1 MDNTKIR
8 VRYAPSP
15 TGYIHIGNLRTALY
29 NYLFSRHNNGTL
41 ILRVEDTDKERKV
54 EGAVENLISSLK
66 LLGIEYDE
74 GPFKDGEYG
83 PYFQSER
90 LDIYM
95 KYALELVEKGD
106 AYYAFETSAELDAM
120 REKQLAEGKQT
131 MYDGKAR
138 DFSKEKVEEL
148 LASGIPYVIRLKVP
162 RDSEVTFED
171 IVKGTVTIETNLID
185 DQILIKSDGYPTYHL
200 ANVID
205 DHLMEVS
212 HIIRGE
218 EWVTSVPKHVL
229 IYESLGWK
237 PPVFAHA
244 PLILNPDKSKLS
256 KRQGDVAVEDYLRK
270 GYLKETLINF
280 LAFLGWNPGEGEEE
294 ELLSMDEL
302 ISKFTLERVHKAG
315 AIFNID
321 KLNWMNNHYIKEYDL
336 DSIINMS
343 LPYFEKANMDISNA
357 ERMLKIISLMRVYV
371 DKLEDLPVKSEMFFT
386 DKVKFAIPEE
396 EEILK
401 AEDSKRIMASLKRE
415 VESEEKITP
424 ENFKEIMKKVQDE
437 TKLKG
442 KGLYKPVRLALLGS
456 EHGPDLAKVAEILG
470 KEQII
475 SFLSVYL

>member
-29 NYLFSRHNNGTL
+29 NFLFAKHNNGTL
-41 ILRVEDTDKERKV
+41 ILRIEDTDKERKV

-74 GPFKDGEYG
+74 GPFKGGDYG

-90 LDIYM
+90 LEIYM
-95 KYALELVEKGD
+95 KYALELIEKGN
-106 AYYAFETSAELDAM
+106 AYYAFETPEELDAM
-120 REKQLAEGKQT
+120 RERQLAEGKQT

-138 DFSKEKVEEL
+138 EFSKEKVEEL

-162 RDSEVTFED
+162 KDSEVVFED
-171 IVKGTVTIETNLID
+171 VIKGTVKIDTNLID

-229 IYESLGWK
+229 IYEAMGWK

-294 ELLSMDEL
+294 ELLTMNEL
-302 ISKFTLERVHKAG
+302 IQKFTLERVHKAG

-321 KLNWMNNHYIKEYDL
+321 KLNWMNNHYIKEYNLDL
-336 DSIINMS
+336 IIEMS
-343 LPYFEKANMDISNA
+343 LPYFQKAGMDVSNT
-357 ERMLKIISLMRVYV
+357 ERMRKIISLMRVYV
-371 DKLEDLPVKSEMFFT
+371 DKLEDLPTKSEIFFT
-386 DKVKFAIPEE
+386 ERAKFAIAEE
-396 EEILK
+396 EEILRT
-401 AEDSKRIMASLKRE
+401 ENSKRIISVLKRE
-415 VESEEKITP
+415 VESVELVTP
-424 ENFKEIMKKVQDE
+424 ENFKEIMKKVQEE

-442 KGLYKPVRLALLGS
+442 KDLYKPVRLALLGS

-470 KEQII
+470 KEKII
-475 SFLSVYL
+475 SLLKFYI

>member
-1 MDNTKIR
+1 MLFR
-8 VRYAPSP
+8 S
-15 TGYIHIGNLRTALY
+15 IGNLRTALY
-29 NYLFSRHNNGTL
+29 NYLFAKHNHGTL

-54 EGAVENLISSLK
+54 EGAVESLISSLK

-74 GPFKDGEYG
+74 GPFKGGDYG

-95 KYALELVEKGD
+95 KYALELVEKGN
-106 AYYAFETSAELDAM
+106 AYYAFETSEELDAM
-120 REKQLAEGKQT
+120 REKQLADGKQT

-205 DHLMEVS
+205 DHLMEVT

-244 PLILNPDKSKLS
+244 P
-256 KRQGDVAVEDYLRK
+256 
-270 GYLKETLINF
+270 
-280 LAFLGWNPGEGEEE
+280 
-294 ELLSMDEL
+294 
-302 ISKFTLERVHKAG
+302 
-315 AIFNID
+315 
-321 KLNWMNNHYIKEYDL
+321 
-336 DSIINMS
+336 
-343 LPYFEKANMDISNA
+343 
-357 ERMLKIISLMRVYV
+357 
-371 DKLEDLPVKSEMFFT
+371 
-386 DKVKFAIPEE
+386 
-396 EEILK
+396 
-401 AEDSKRIMASLKRE
+401 
-415 VESEEKITP
+415 
-424 ENFKEIMKKVQDE
+424 
-437 TKLKG
+437 
-442 KGLYKPVRLALLGS
+442 
-456 EHGPDLAKVAEILG
+456 
-470 KEQII
+470 
-475 SFLSVYL
+475 

>member
-1 MDNTKIR
+1 MNNKKIR

-29 NYLFSRHNNGTL
+29 NYLFARHNNGTF
-41 ILRVEDTDKERKV
+41 ILRIEDTDKERKV
-54 EGAVENLISSLK
+54 EGSVENLINSLN
-66 LLGIEYDE
+66 LLGIDYDE
-74 GPFKDGEYG
+74 GPFRGGNFG

-95 KYALELVEKGD
+95 KYALELVEKGN
-106 AYYAFETSAELDAM
+106 AYYAFETPEELEAM
-120 REKQLAEGKQT
+120 RERQLAEGKQT

-138 DFSKEKVEEL
+138 EFSKAKVEEM
-148 LASGIPYVIRLKVP
+148 LATGIPYVIRLKVP
-162 RDSEVTFED
+162 RDREVVFHD
-171 IVKGTVTIETNLID
+171 VIKGTVKIDSNLID

-229 IYESLGWK
+229 IYESLGWE

-256 KRQGDVAVEDYLRK
+256 KRQGDVAVEDYLKK
-270 GYLKETLINF
+270 GYLKESLINF

-302 ISKFTLERVHKAG
+302 IKKFTLERVHKAG

-336 DSIINMS
+336 DKIIEMS
-343 LPYFEKANMDISNA
+343 LPYYQQAGIDISNK
-357 ERMLKIISLMRVYV
+357 ERMRKIISLMRVYV

-386 DKVKFAIPEE
+386 EKVKFVIPEE
-396 EEILK
+396 EEILRT
-401 AEDSKRIMASLKRE
+401 ESSKKIISVLKRE
-415 VESEEKITP
+415 VENTEEITP
-424 ENFKEIMKKVQDE
+424 ENFKEIMKKVQAE

-442 KGLYKPVRLALLGS
+442 KDLYKPVRLALLGS

-470 KEQII
+470 KERII
-475 SFLSVYL
+475 KFLNIYA